1 MSTYPTQVADHAAVC
16 GPRHGMHNG
25 RALLVLVLVGEA
37 GRSLGSAFISPQSS
51 RVLRP
56 PQQRSLL
63 CSMEGGGARQFLL
76 GLPRA
81 DLQSLAKEHNIK
93 ANKKSADIIELLIE
107 CGVGASVLEHSG
119 ECSSA
124 EMKHKSAP
132 ASSEEEENADKSNG
146 AAALGAGVDLS
157 SALSGLGTIL
167 VQPVE
172 GDEELELPC
181 ASALFGSDA
190 SVSGRLNTQC
200 FSPPHEASDGQ
211 KMEGEVAL
219 MQRGGGISFVAK
231 ALLAQEQRAVALV
244 IANTEDTLLTP
255 GDTTATL
262 DGANVRIPVVLVSSL
277 DGALLQHGS
286 RVEVS
291 RMRVDLIARDLE
303 AIEEKR
309 GRRDAGLELAAQSS
323 VAGGG
328 GSGADGTAQARGA
341 RHTGR
346 GVGAGAGGGGRRR
359 RPGSAPMV
367 NLDGVS
373 LKDMVTWLSL
383 DLGWDEMARVT
394 GIACFVNNPSINSS
408 LKMLRKK
415 DNSWA
420 RAKVEKLYRQNQQLR
435 QL

>member
-1 MSTYPTQVADHAAVC
+1 MINV
-16 GPRHGMHNG
+16 

-37 GRSLGSAFISPQSS
+37 RCSLGSAFISPQFS

-56 PQQRSLL
+56 PQQRSLS
-63 CSMEGGGARQFLL
+63 CSMAKGAGARQFLR

-119 ECSSA
+119 ECSSG
-124 EMKHKSAP
+124 EIKHKSAFG
-132 ASSEEEENADKSNG
+132 SSEEEENADKSNG

-181 ASALFGSDA
+181 ASALFGSNA
-190 SVSGRLNTQC
+190 SVSGRLNTQY

-262 DGANVRIPVVLVSSL
+262 DGVNVRIPVVLVSSL

-286 RVEVS
+286 RVELS

-303 AIEEKR
+303 AIEEQLP
-309 GRRDAGLELAAQSS
+309 GRRDAGLESAAQSR
-323 VAGGG
+323 
-328 GSGADGTAQARGA
+328 DGA
-341 RHTGR
+341 RQTGR
-346 GVGAGAGGGGRRR
+346 GAGAGAGGGGRRR

-394 GIACFVNNPSINSS
+394 GIACFVNSPSINSS

-415 DNSWA
+415 NNSWA

-435 QL
+435 QH